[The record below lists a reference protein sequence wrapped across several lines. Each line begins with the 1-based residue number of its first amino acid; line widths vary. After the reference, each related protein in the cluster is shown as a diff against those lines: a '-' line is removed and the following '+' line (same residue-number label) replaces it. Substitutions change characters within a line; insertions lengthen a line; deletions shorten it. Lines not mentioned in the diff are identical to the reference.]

1 MNAAMSAT
9 AATPARVQRWH
20 LSRAF
25 LTHVWVLV
33 VAAIAWEAGA
43 RSAGVFWF
51 PPLTTILE
59 HAHQLWFSGPAS
71 SLWVTPGFVTDV
83 LSSLQRVVLGLVLAL
98 IIGVSAG
105 TLIGLLPRA
114 GDYLDPTLQF
124 MRSVPPVALVP
135 IFMLLFGI
143 GSGMRI
149 TLIAFTSVWPILLNT
164 VAGVRAVEPLFHATA
179 RVFHIGLRRRLLEIV
194 LPASAPLILAGLRV
208 STALGL
214 IVMVLSEMVA
224 ATSGIGYRL
233 MFEQQSFALTNMWA
247 CIVLLGVIGYLLNAI
262 VTVIEKRVLRWL
274 PGEREEK
281 T

>member
-1 MNAAMSAT
+1 MSAAMSAT
-9 AATPARVQRWH
+9 AATPARAQRWH

-25 LTHVWVLV
+25 VTHVWVLV
-33 VAAIAWEAGA
+33 VAAIAWETGA

>member
-1 MNAAMSAT
+1 MSAAMSAT
-9 AATPARVQRWH
+9 AATPARAQRWH

-25 LTHVWVLV
+25 VTHVWVLV

-98 IIGVSAG
+98 VIGVSAG

-179 RVFHIGLRRRLLEIV
+179 RVFHVGLRRRLLEIV

>member
-1 MNAAMSAT
+1 MSAAMSAT
-9 AATPARVQRWH
+9 AATPARAQRWH

-25 LTHVWVLV
+25 VTHVWVLV

-59 HAHQLWFSGPAS
+59 HAQQLWFSGPAS

-98 IIGVSAG
+98 VIGVSAG

>member
-1 MNAAMSAT
+1 MSAAMSAT
-9 AATPARVQRWH
+9 AATPARAQRWH

-25 LTHVWVLV
+25 VTHVWVLV

-98 IIGVSAG
+98 VIGVSAG

>member
-1 MNAAMSAT
+1 MSAAMSAT
-9 AATPARVQRWH
+9 AATPARAQRWH

-25 LTHVWVLV
+25 VTHVWVLV

-59 HAHQLWFSGPAS
+59 HAQQLWFSGPAS

>member
-9 AATPARVQRWH
+9 AATPARAQRWH

-25 LTHVWVLV
+25 VTHVWVLV

-43 RSAGVFWF
+43 RAAGVFWF

-83 LSSLQRVVLGLVLAL
+83 LSSLQRVVLGLALAL

-179 RVFHIGLRRRLLEIV
+179 RVFHVGLRRRLLEIV

-262 VTVIEKRVLRWL
+262 VTLIEKRVLRWL

>member
-1 MNAAMSAT
+1 MSAAMSAT
-9 AATPARVQRWH
+9 AATPARAQRWH

-25 LTHVWVLV
+25 VTHVWVLV

-59 HAHQLWFSGPAS
+59 HAQQLWFSGPAS

-83 LSSLQRVVLGLVLAL
+83 LSSLQRVVLGLALAL

-179 RVFHIGLRRRLLEIV
+179 RVFHVGLRRRLLEIV

-262 VTVIEKRVLRWL
+262 VTLIEKRVLRWL